1 MNAAKNTTPDDEHD
15 PKEQPLVSHLVELRD
30 RILRSVL
37 VVFVVFIAMIA
48 WANDIYEFVSA
59 PLTGVLDTDLGE
71 RIISTRPLDP
81 FLAPFKLTFMVAIFI
96 CIPYILHQAWAF
108 ISPGLY
114 RNEIK
119 VTLPIIVSSVLLF
132 YLGVAFSYFVVLGFL
147 FEFFTNIAPSNVTV
161 MTDMTAYLDFVMSLF
176 LAFGLVFEIPIA
188 TILLVITGVV
198 TPKILSEK
206 RPYVI
211 IGCFL
216 IATFLTPPD
225 PFSQCMLAIPMCLL
239 YEAGIIASRVVYRRK
254 KEEEDAEDGEDSGE
268 EKKEETTAS

>member
-1 MNAAKNTTPDDEHD
+1 MNAAKNTPPDDEHD
-15 PKEQPLVSHLVELRD
+15 PKELPLVSHLVELRD
-30 RILRSVL
+30 RILRSVV
-37 VVFVVFIAMIA
+37 VVFVVFLAMIA
-48 WANDIYEFVSA
+48 WASDIYEFVSA
-59 PLTGVLDTDLGE
+59 PLTGVLNADLGE

-81 FLAPFKLTFMVAIFI
+81 FLAPFKLTFMLAIFI

-108 ISPGLY
+108 IAPGLY
-114 RNEIK
+114 RNEVKI
-119 VTLPIIVSSVLLF
+119 TLPIIVSSVLLF

-147 FEFFTNIAPSNVTV
+147 FDFFTSVAPNNVTV

-188 TILLVITGVV
+188 TLLLVITGVV
-198 TPKILSEK
+198 TPKVLSEK

-254 KEEEDAEDGEDSGE
+254 KDEDDAEEGGEED
-268 EKKEETTAS
+268 KKEETTTS